1 MSPDLIAN
9 LTASELRY
17 RRLFETAQDGILIID
32 FLSGKIQDANPFL
45 LGLLG
50 YSKDEVLG
58 KALWE
63 IGAMIDKAPAI
74 AAFSTLKT
82 KQGQIINVEIVS
94 NAYDVE
100 GTRVIQCNIRDITAR
115 QQAECDLLVV
125 QNQSDKRNWAVS
137 AYGQAAMA
145 LFHAETKN
153 DLIQNVCNAIAEQDP
168 YIVAWVGLAEHDV
181 NKTVRVA
188 GAAGS
193 AKGYTEGITV
203 SWSLDTAYGRGPS
216 GQCIRSGKTIIIS
229 DTLTNAD
236 FQTWIEHANQYG
248 IRCCIA
254 TPITRD
260 AETIGALMVY
270 AKIPNAFIESEVHL
284 FENLAEEIGYGLRA
298 IAHRQQLKDEIKARE
313 AIQSQL
319 YDSLDSTIEA
329 MSKTLEFRDPYT
341 AGHQNRV
348 ADIATAIGVEMG
360 LDEDKLRGIHLGCLV
375 HDIGKV
381 SIPSELLTK
390 PTHLTDL
397 ELQMIRLHAEAS
409 FDILKNIPF
418 TWPIAEMAHQHH
430 ERLDGSGYPRGL
442 KADEIIFEARILAV
456 ADTIDAM
463 SSHRPYRAAI
473 GLDAALKVIQAGRG
487 TLFDETIVDACLRLF
502 KEQNYQLPIA

>member
-153 DLIQNVCNAIAEQDP
+153 DLIQNVCNAIADQDP

-203 SWSLDTAYGRGPS
+203 SWSAETPYGLGPT
-216 GQCIRSGKTIIIS
+216 GHCIRSGKTIVIS

-236 FQTWIEHANQYG
+236 FQTWIEHATHYG

-348 ADIATAIGVEMG
+348 AKIAVAIGQEMG
-360 LDEDKLRGIHLGCLV
+360 LDTDKLKGIHLE
-375 HDIGKV
+375 I
-381 SIPSELLTK
+381 LTK
-390 PTHLTDL
+390 PTQLTAL
-397 ELQMIRLHAEAS
+397 VMQMIRLHAEAS
-409 FDILKNIPF
+409 YEILKNIP
-418 TWPIAEMAHQHH
+418 
-430 ERLDGSGYPRGL
+430 
-442 KADEIIFEARILAV
+442 
-456 ADTIDAM
+456 
-463 SSHRPYRAAI
+463 
-473 GLDAALKVIQAGRG
+473 
-487 TLFDETIVDACLRLF
+487 CLLTF
-502 KEQNYQLPIA
+502 I